1 MTRPDTVTSS
11 TVSAASVGPP
21 TRSRTGTPTVR
32 SPPRTTIAAGR
43 SPGVAPAGTVTV
55 NGTSARVRAGTVTS
69 AATVRSQRP
78 APVAPLPPEPP
89 LFAPY
94 PSAPLSRTVTG
105 DRPGLVTEIRSWR
118 TVPGGPSR

>member
-1 MTRPDTVTSS
+1 MVRPDTLTFS

-32 SPPRTTIAAGR
+32 SPPCTTIAAGR
-43 SPGVAPAGTVTV
+43 SPGVAPVGTVTV

-69 AATVRSQRP
+69 VAAVRSQRP
-78 APVAPLPPEPP
+78 VPVALLPP
-89 LFAPY
+89 FA
-94 PSAPLSRTVTG
+94 SAPLSRTVTG
-105 DRPGLVTEIRSWR
+105 DRPRLVTEIRSWR